1 MNKKVVISIIVVIVL
16 ALIAAAVIY
25 APGILETVLR
35 MHGMR

>member
-1 MNKKVVISIIVVIVL
+1 MNKKVVTPIIIVVAL

-25 APGILETVLR
+25 APGIWDAVLR